1 MPDTPVIWPFTRSSL
16 AIEFVGAEGCHLH
29 TRDGRRVLDAA
40 GGAMVVNIG
49 HGRRE
54 PAEAMARASTA
65 LSYVI
70 PPFVTPQRM
79 QLAERLQRDWL
90 PPGFTRMH
98 LSSGGSE
105 AVETAIKLARQY
117 HVARGEEGRWKV
129 IGRDL
134 SYHGATVA
142 TLEIGGHAARRAPL
156 LAMARATPKAPPHYC
171 LRCPLGKSW
180 PTCDV
185 ACADEVEAIILHEG
199 PETVAAVIAEPVVG
213 SSGGAIEPPPGY
225 WRKLR
230 AICDR
235 HGVLL
240 IADEVVTGFGRTGVR
255 FASEAEGALPDI
267 IATAKGM
274 SGGYAPIGGT
284 FAPDR
289 IAEPLERIGDAP
301 MFYTFSAHP
310 AACAAADTV
319 LDILDRENLM
329 ARAREMGDRLGT
341 RLQKLKQH
349 PNVAEVRGRGLLRAI
364 EIVRDRETLERFAPE
379 ANVTMKVLQAGFAEN
394 VYFYPGG
401 TGAHR
406 DVIVLAPPFI
416 VSDAEIETM
425 CAVLERAIDTA
436 VRTDGQIT

>member
-1 MPDTPVIWPFTRSSL
+1 MPDAPIIWPFTRSPL

-29 TRDGRRVLDAA
+29 TRDGRRILDAA

-54 PAEAMARASTA
+54 PGEAMARASTA

-79 QLAERLQRDWL
+79 QLADRLQRDWL

-98 LSSGGSE
+98 LCSGGSE
-105 AVETAIKLARQY
+105 AVEAAIKLARQY
-117 HVARGEEGRWKV
+117 HVAKGNAGRWKV

-142 TLEIGGHAARRAPL
+142 TLEVGGHAARRAPI
-156 LAMARATPKAPPHYC
+156 LAMARETPKAPPHYC
-171 LRCPLGKSW
+171 LRCPLGKTY

-185 ACADEVEAIILHEG
+185 ACADEVEAIILREG
-199 PETVAAVIAEPVVG
+199 PDTVAGFIAEPVVG

-225 WRKLR
+225 WRRLR

-235 HGVLL
+235 HDVVL
-240 IADEVVTGFGRTGVR
+240 IADEVVTGFGRTGAR
-255 FASEAEGALPDI
+255 FVSEAEGGLPDV

-274 SGGYAPIGGT
+274 SGGYAPIGGM
-284 FAPDR
+284 FATER
-289 IAEPLERIGDAP
+289 IAEPLERTGDAP

-310 AACAAADTV
+310 AACAAADAV
-319 LDILDRENLM
+319 LEILSREKLM
-329 ARAREMGDRLGT
+329 ERARVMGDRLAA
-341 RLQKLKQH
+341 RLQPLKQH

-364 EIVRDRETLERFAPE
+364 EIVRDRETLERFPAE
-379 ANVTMKVLQAGFAEN
+379 SGITMKVLQNCLAEN
-394 VYFYPGG
+394 VYVYPGG
-401 TGAHR
+401 TGAQR

-416 VSDAEIETM
+416 VSDDEIETM
-425 CAVLERAIDTA
+425 CAVLHRAIDA
-436 VRTDGQIT
+436 SVRS

>member
-1 MPDTPVIWPFTRSSL
+1 MPDVIWPFTPWPL
-16 AIEFVGAEGCHLH
+16 AMEFVGAQGCHLH
-29 TRDGRRVLDAA
+29 MRDGRRILDAA

-54 PAEAMARASTA
+54 PGEAMARASTA

-79 QLAERLQRDWL
+79 DLVERLQRDWL
-90 PPGFTRMH
+90 PPGFTRLH

-117 HVARGEEGRWKV
+117 HVAKGNAGRWKV

-142 TLEIGGHAARRAPL
+142 TLEVGGHAARRAPVV
-156 LAMARATPKAPPHYC
+156 AMARETPKAPPHYC
-171 LRCPLGKSW
+171 LRCPLGRTY
-180 PTCDV
+180 PTCDI
-185 ACADEVEAIILHEG
+185 ACADEVEAIILREG
-199 PETVAAVIAEPVVG
+199 PDTVAGFIAEPVVG

-225 WRKLR
+225 WRRLR

-235 HGVLL
+235 HDVVL
-240 IADEVVTGFGRTGVR
+240 IADEVVTGFGRTGAR
-255 FASEAEGALPDI
+255 FASEAEGALPDV

-284 FAPDR
+284 FATEK
-289 IAEPLERIGDAP
+289 IAEPLERTGDAP

-310 AACAAADTV
+310 AACAAADAV
-319 LDILDRENLM
+319 LDILTKESLIQ
-329 ARAREMGDRLGT
+329 RARVMGDKLAA
-341 RLQKLKQH
+341 RLQRLKQH
-349 PNVAEVRGRGLLRAI
+349 PNVADVRGRGLLRAI
-364 EIVRDRETLERFAPE
+364 EIVRDRETLERFPPE
-379 ANVTMKVLQAGFAEN
+379 AGITMKVLQHGFAED

-416 VSDAEIETM
+416 VSDDEIETM
-425 CAVLERAIDTA
+425 CAVLERAISLAARPT
-436 VRTDGQIT
+436 

>member
-1 MPDTPVIWPFTRSSL
+1 MADTPVNWPFTPSPL
-16 AIEFVGAEGCHLH
+16 AIDIVGAQGCHLH
-29 TRDGRRVLDAA
+29 TRDGRKILDAA

-54 PAEAMARASTA
+54 PGEAMARASSA
-65 LSYVI
+65 VSYVI

-90 PPGFTRMH
+90 PPGFTRLH

-105 AVETAIKLARQY
+105 AVETAVKLARQY
-117 HVARGEEGRWKV
+117 HFAKGNAGRWKV

-142 TLEIGGHAARRAPL
+142 TLEIGGHAARRAPVA
-156 LAMARATPKAPPHYC
+156 AMARETPKAPPHYC
-171 LRCPLGKSW
+171 LRCPLGRTY

-185 ACADEVEAIILHEG
+185 ACADEVEAIILREG
-199 PETVAAVIAEPVVG
+199 ADTVAGFIAEPVVG
-213 SSGGAIEPPPGY
+213 SSGGALEPPPGY

-235 HGVLL
+235 HDVVL

-255 FASEAEGALPDI
+255 FASEGEGALPDI

-284 FAPDR
+284 FATER
-289 IAEPLERIGDAP
+289 IAEPLQRTGDAP

-310 AACAAADTV
+310 AACAAADVV
-319 LDILDRENLM
+319 LDILSKEDLM
-329 ARAREMGDRLGT
+329 ARARVMGDRLGA
-341 RLQKLKQH
+341 RLQRLKQH

-364 EIVRDRETLERFAPE
+364 EIVRDRETLERFPAE
-379 ANVTMKVLQAGFAEN
+379 ADITMKVLNGGLAEN

-401 TGAHR
+401 TGAQR

-416 VSDAEIETM
+416 VTDAEIETM
-425 CAVLERAIDTA
+425 CAVLERAIDRA
-436 VRTDGQIT
+436 VEQA